1 MVDTIKAN
9 RRKIGLF
16 SCILF
21 GLGVMFPIAPAGVWG
36 VIMPL
41 SQGHMGLC
49 YLLAVI
55 PMTFTAWSFGCMG
68 AAFPRAGSSY
78 TFAGSAIHPY
88 AGFITGWGILLDY
101 ILFPLMNYIMLAI
114 YTQQLF
120 PSWNYN
126 VIIVVSILFVC
137 VINLLGVK
145 SIASVNN
152 IITIFGFVAMLWFIF
167 SAFGAAGSGTG
178 LGLSSKGFVNPETFD
193 FGLIL
198 AGTSIAC
205 FSFLGFDTITTL
217 AEDIREP
224 EKTLPRST
232 ILSCLIM
239 AAIFVSSSFI
249 GQCVYPDY
257 NSYADP
263 DSAFV
268 DVAMAAGGNALVTFV
283 SIALV
288 ACTFAFSLDMI
299 AGATRVLYG
308 MGRDGVLPK
317 KIFGYANS
325 KGVPV
330 WNVILVT
337 VVCLVFS
344 NMSLGDVIPVINFG
358 GLFAFI
364 MVNLSVVVYFFVK
377 KGKRSGF
384 ANIMKYLIMPGIGCI
399 IVCLLWLNLSVM
411 AKIVGF
417 CFLALGIIYLAV
429 WSKGFKKP
437 IEGFTSES
445 AEEIETEEI
454 AAEDTEA

>member
-1 MVDTIKAN
+1 MVDKIKAN

-36 VIMPL
+36 AIMPL

-78 TFAGSAIHPY
+78 TFVGSGIHPY

-137 VINLLGVK
+137 GINLLGVK

-152 IITIFGFVAMLWFIF
+152 IITLFGFVAMLWFIF
-167 SAFGAAGSGTG
+167 SAFGAAGSGVGMGIT
-178 LGLSSKGFVNPETFD
+178 SKGLVNPETFD

-217 AEDIREP
+217 AEDVKIP
-224 EKTLPRST
+224 EKNLPRST

-268 DVAMAAGGNALVTFV
+268 DVAFAAGGNSLVTFV

-317 KIFGYANS
+317 KIFGYANA

-330 WNVILVT
+330 WNVLLVT
-337 VVCLVFS
+337 AVCLIFS
-344 NMSLGDVIPVINFG
+344 NMSLGDLIPIINFG

-364 MVNLSVVVYFFVK
+364 LVNLSVIVYFFYK
-377 KGKRSGF
+377 KGRRSGIG
-384 ANIMKYLIMPGIGCI
+384 NILKYLLMPACGFV
-399 IVCLLWLNLSVM
+399 IVTLLWFNLSGL
-411 AKIVGF
+411 AKVVGF
-417 CFLALGIIYLAV
+417 CWLALGVIYLAV

-437 IEGFTSES
+437 IIGFTSES
-445 AEEIETEEI
+445 AEEIETEDAE
-454 AAEDTEA
+454 AAE

>member
-1 MVDTIKAN
+1 MGEIISAN
-9 RRKIGLF
+9 RKKIGLF
-16 SCILF
+16 SCVLF

-55 PMTFTAWSFGCMG
+55 PMTFTAWSFGSMG

-78 TFAGSAIHPY
+78 TFAGSGIHPY

-126 VIIVVSILFVC
+126 VIIVGSILLIC
-137 VINLLGVK
+137 VINLMGIK

-152 IITIFGFVAMLWFIF
+152 IITLFGFVAMLWFIF
-167 SAFGAAGSGTG
+167 TAFGAASDGVGM
-178 LGLSSKGFVNPETFD
+178 GLSSKGFINPDTFD

-198 AGTSIAC
+198 GGTSIAC

-217 AEDIREP
+217 AEDIKVP
-224 EKTLPRST
+224 EKNLPRST

-239 AAIFVSSSFI
+239 AAIFVISSFI

-268 DVAMAAGGNALVTFV
+268 DVAQAAGGGTLLTLV

-288 ACTFAFSLDMI
+288 VCAFAFSLDMI

-308 MGRDGVLPK
+308 MGRDGVLPRK
-317 KIFGYANS
+317 FFGYANS

-330 WNVILVT
+330 WNVLLIT
-337 VVCLVFS
+337 AVCLVFS
-344 NMSLGDVIPVINFG
+344 NMSLGDLIPIINFG

-364 MVNLSVVVYFFVK
+364 MVNLSVVVYFFIK
-377 KGKRSGF
+377 KKQRKGIG
-384 ANIMKYLIMPGIGCI
+384 NIIKYLLMPGFGFI
-399 IVCLLWLNLSVM
+399 IVILLWLNLSTM
-411 AKIVGF
+411 AKIIGF
-417 CFLALGIIYLAV
+417 SWMALGIIYLAI
-429 WSKGFKKP
+429 WSKGFKRT
-437 IEGFTSES
+437 IIGFTSES
-445 AEEIETEEI
+445 AEEIEAE
-454 AAEDTEA
+454 AADDAE